1 MNLIEQAEQ
10 FIKELFKDKLSPEYT
25 FHNFDHTLSVV
36 NGVKELCEHE
46 KVNKSDEEMIV
57 IAAWFHDAGY
67 INGSFNHEKLSVI
80 IASEFLKEND
90 KSEEY
95 ISAVSDLINA
105 TTYTNTPS
113 TLFEKI
119 IRDADYS
126 HLTSDTYDSTS
137 DLLRKEWESVEQKI
151 YTDLEWEISNL
162 RFLTKVHT
170 YHTDYAISNWGKS
183 KEKNIELIQARIEAI
198 KEKIQKPVESEKD
211 IKKEI
216 KKKLK
221 KKMKNKVPDRGI
233 DTLFRVTLSNH
244 TRLSGI
250 ADSKANILL
259 SVNAIIIS
267 IALSSII
274 PKLDSLTNRHLV
286 VPTFIMLIFSVVSI
300 IFAILS
306 TRPKVTSGTFT
317 REDIVDQKVN
327 LLFFGNFYKMPLEE
341 YEWAVTEMMNDR
353 KYLYNTMIKD
363 LYFLGLVLERKYKLL
378 RITYN
383 IFMVGIIV
391 SAIAFVVAFN
401 FSKF

>member
-10 FIKELFKDKLSPEYT
+10 YIEKLFKDNLSSSYT
-25 FHNFDHTLSVV
+25 FHNFNHTLSVV
-36 NGVKELCEHE
+36 NGVEEISAHENLSNIDKEMLL
-46 KVNKSDEEMIV
+46 M
-57 IAAWFHDAGY
+57 AAWFHDAGY
-67 INGSFNHEKLSVI
+67 INGSLNHEKLSI
-80 IASEFLKEND
+80 TIASKFLRD
-90 KSEEY
+90 RAQSEEY
-95 ISAVSDLINA
+95 ISKVSNLITA
-105 TTYTNTPS
+105 TTFNYIPITT
-113 TLFEKI
+113 FEKI
-119 IRDADYS
+119 IKDADYA
-126 HLTSDTYDSTS
+126 HLISKSYNITCDH
-137 DLLRKEWESVEQKI
+137 LRKEWEMVEEI
-151 YTDLEWEISNL
+151 FYNDLEWEESNL
-162 RFLTKVHT
+162 QFLTKEHT
-170 YHTDYAISNWGKS
+170 YYTDYALANWQIL
-183 KEKNIELIQARIEAI
+183 KEKNIEGVQN
-198 KEKIQKPVESEKD
+198 KIQKIINQMQDPEKSD
-211 IKKEI
+211 KEKKKDL

-221 KKMKNKVPDRGI
+221 IKKPERGI

-274 PKLDSLTNRHLV
+274 PKLDSITNRHLII
-286 VPTFIMLIFSVVSI
+286 PTFIMLIFSVVSI

-341 YEWAVTEMMNDR
+341 YEWAVNEMMNDR
-353 KYLYNTMIKD
+353 TYLYNSMIKD

-391 SAIAFVVAFN
+391 SAIAFIIAFN
-401 FSKF
+401 ISRF